1 MSSKQQP
8 NRGAGFGAEFIGRYV
23 GFFAKALGDLSVEE
37 IDAVVQVLLD
47 AYDRNARIFIA
58 GNGGSASLASH
69 LACDLEKTAAGP
81 NPRAVQKRLRA
92 LSLNDNMATF
102 SAWANDE
109 GYRHVFAEQLR
120 SHAEPGD
127 LLVVISASGNSPNI
141 VSALET
147 ASEMGV
153 ASVALLGFD
162 GGRALELCDHA
173 LHVNVSDYGIV
184 EGVHGVLTHVI
195 TASLVLALGER
206 RAAEDTGAVLP
217 LVRGA

>member
-1 MSSKQQP
+1 MTTTATTAFMKKYVAASS
-8 NRGAGFGAEFIGRYV
+8 R
-23 GFFAKALGDLSVEE
+23 ALQDIPLPDLQS
-37 IDAVVQVLLD
+37 VVQVLVD
-47 AYDRNARIFIA
+47 AYERRARVFIA

-109 GYRHVFAEQLR
+109 GYRFVFGEQLR

-147 ASEMGV
+147 AAEMGV
-153 ASVALLGFD
+153 TSVALLGFD
-162 GGRALELCDHA
+162 GGRALELADHA

-206 RAAEDTGAVLP
+206 RAAEEAGAVVP
-217 LVRGA
+217 LSRGA